1 MVERISYNGIGTNL
15 ITYLTGPLRQPTLE
29 AAVNVN
35 AWFGTAY
42 LLPLLG
48 GLVADS
54 CVGRHRMIL
63 GATLLY
69 VLVINLNGVSMS
81 FGFMSSIFIPNNH
94 CFLH

>member
-1 MVERISYNGIGTNL
+1 MVERFSYNGIGTNL
-15 ITYLTGPLRQPTLE
+15 ITYLTGPLRQPTAV

-54 CVGRHRMIL
+54 CVGRYRMIL

-69 VLVINLNGVSMS
+69 ILVINLNHQVLMS
-81 FGFMSSIFIPNNH
+81 F
-94 CFLH
+94 